1 MRNSFAPD
9 GSVAREDEA
18 NDCLT
23 DRQAVLDEQ
32 VTKLIL
38 FFVYNHE
45 LRDKALIFIALKIV
59 RTY

>member
-9 GSVAREDEA
+9 GSDSESRREDEA

-32 VTKLIL
+32 VRLAETL
-38 FFVYNHE
+38 FYINT
-45 LRDKALIFIALKIV
+45 L
-59 RTY
+59 

>member
-32 VTKLIL
+32 VNVVHTRMLN
-38 FFVYNHE
+38 FF
-45 LRDKALIFIALKIV
+45 KCITIFIFHV
-59 RTY
+59 DY